1 MHELEQKMRARH
13 DANRFMVHNFAELE
27 SVEPDRAVV
36 KLEIRDESK
45 NPAGMVHGGA
55 LFTMADNAAGTAVH
69 TDGRHY
75 VTQTSSFHF
84 FNNQREGTIR
94 ARAVVKHRG
103 KSTAMAAVEIVGTN
117 EKLLASGEFVFFCV
131 DQARMEARGRQK

>member
-1 MHELEQKMRARH
+1 MMHELEQKMRERH
-13 DANRFMVHNFAELE
+13 ETNRFMVHNFAELE
-27 SVEPDRAVV
+27 SVEQDLAVV

-55 LFTMADNAAGTAVH
+55 LYTLADNAAGTAVH

-84 FNNQREGTIR
+84 LRNQGGGIVYAEGRVI
-94 ARAVVKHRG
+94 HRG
-103 KSTAMAAVEIVGTN
+103 RTTCLTSVEITSGDGT
-117 EKLLASGEFVFFCV
+117 LLATGEFTFFCITP
-131 DQARMEARGRQK
+131 DGNDG